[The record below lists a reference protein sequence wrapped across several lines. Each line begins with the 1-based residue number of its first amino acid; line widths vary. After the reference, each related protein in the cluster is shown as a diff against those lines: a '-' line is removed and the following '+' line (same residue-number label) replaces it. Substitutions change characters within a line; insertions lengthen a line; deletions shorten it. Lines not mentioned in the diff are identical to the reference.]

1 MFNLSKFFFGFA
13 VLFLAG
19 CSAKQKQ
26 PLFELMEKTGIDFTN
41 QVEDGKKEN
50 SFLFRN
56 FYNGGGVAIGDI
68 NNDGLADVFLTSN
81 TAANKL
87 YLNKGNFQF
96 EDISVKA
103 GIIADDIW
111 NTGVVMADINADG
124 WLDIYVCSSGHM
136 PTGNRLNKLYI
147 NNRNGSFTEEA
158 KKYGLDI
165 KAYTTQVSFFDYDM
179 DGDLDCFM
187 INNSPIPVNQLEFSN
202 KRDLLE
208 SKWPV
213 GDFLKG
219 GGDHLYQNN
228 NGRFTEVTQDA
239 GIHGTLL
246 SFGMG
251 VSVGDINNDGYPD
264 VYVANDSYERD
275 YLYINQKNGKFKDML
290 EEKMQHTS
298 FSSMGADIAD
308 VNNDGYSDIFTTD
321 MLPLSDFRIKTT
333 GAFDDIDMFNRK
345 IGAGFYY
352 HYVKNC
358 LQLNSPSGNFKD
370 IGNYSGVSA
379 SDWSWGALMFDMD
392 NDGWNDI
399 LACNGV
405 NHDVTDLDFM
415 NFFANDVIQR
425 MILSGKKDEVDQV
438 LKQIPKTPL
447 PNKVYK
453 NEHNLKFIDI
463 GEEWGLG
470 QNTFS
475 NGAAYGDLDND
486 GDLDIIINNQNQ
498 PSFVYKNNSRQI
510 NQHNYIGIQLKG
522 EGKNTYA
529 VGSKIQLFI
538 GNQILTKEVIPSRGF
553 QSSVDY
559 KQIMGI
565 GKFTKIDSMHII
577 WPNRIVSS
585 IKNPAINKVYNYT
598 QTSLGVLLQE
608 SAIEKNTL
616 LSKVNTN
623 FTKHQENDVIDFY
636 AERGVPEMLSKEGPK
651 AAVADVNGD
660 LLEDIFIGGTPSHPG
675 QLYLQ
680 DKAGNFTIKPQK
692 EFEAFTTF
700 EDVAVQ
706 LVDIDNDKDVD
717 LIIGPGGNNNEPN
730 TRELQIRLFKNDGKG
745 NFEIDAM
752 AFPNV
757 SMNISVIAPYDFNKD
772 GFIDL
777 FVGAR
782 NYPFVYGMNP
792 TSFLFQ
798 NDGKGHFIDI
808 APSKVPAISN
818 IGMVTDAKWVD
829 IDGDQS
835 SDLVIVGE
843 WMSPHIFKNNK
854 GQFKELS
861 SNLNELNGWWQ
872 TVAFADV
879 NNDGKQDLIMG
890 NIGENFYLQPSKK
903 SPVKLFVNDFDK
915 NGIKDK
921 VVTYTIE
928 GKDKPVVVKR
938 ELEEMV
944 PLIKKNNLKHIEYAR
959 KSIQEIFTPEDI
971 KSSIIKIFDFATSI
985 VALNKGG
992 GNFEIVPLPAMTQL
1006 SSVNAIQVTDL
1017 NRDGKVD
1024 LLLGGNHFDYQPQYD
1039 RLDASFVDIL
1049 VQNKNGQFDIVEPL
1063 KAGILLKGQMR
1074 DIKKVNRQGK
1084 EHFLFLQ
1091 NNDYP
1096 VLYQLNSL
1104 K

>member
-1 MFNLSKFFFGFA
+1 MSS
-13 VLFLAG
+13 
-19 CSAKQKQ
+19 CSLKKEK
-26 PLFELMEKTGIDFTN
+26 PLFELMENTGIQFVN

-96 EDISVKA
+96 EDISRKA
-103 GIIADDIW
+103 GIIEDDIW

-136 PTGNRLNKLYI
+136 PNGNRLNKLYI
-147 NNRNGSFTEEA
+147 NNKNGSFTERA
-158 KKYGLDI
+158 KDFGLDI

-213 GDFLKG
+213 GEFLKG
-219 GGDHLYQNN
+219 GGDHLFRNDK
-228 NGRFTEVTQDA
+228 GRFIEVTQDA

-275 YLYINQKNGKFKDML
+275 YLYMNQKNGKFKDVL

-358 LQLNSPSGNFKD
+358 LQLNGPAGNFRD
-370 IGNYSGVSA
+370 IGNFAGVSA

-415 NFFANDVIQR
+415 NFFANDVIQK
-425 MILSGKKDEVDQV
+425 MILTGRKDEVDQV

-453 NEHNLKFIDI
+453 NEHNLKFTDI
-463 GEEWGLG
+463 GNKWGLS

-486 GDLDIIINNQNQ
+486 GDLDLVINNENQ
-498 PSFVYKNNSRQI
+498 PSFVYKNNSREL
-510 NQHNYIGIQLKG
+510 NKNNYVGVNLKG
-522 EGKNTYA
+522 LGQNTFA

-538 GNQILTKEVIPSRGF
+538 GKEILTKEVIPSRGF

-559 KQIMGI
+559 KQIFGI
-565 GKFTKIDSMHII
+565 GASVKVDSMVII
-577 WPNRIVSS
+577 WPSRVMSTIL
-585 IKNPAINKVYNYT
+585 NPAINKVHSIT
-598 QTSLGVLLQE
+598 QPEKGKLFEGDKIEMNSVLL
-608 SAIEKNTL
+608 N
-616 LSKVNTN
+616 KVETN
-623 FTKHQENDVIDFY
+623 FLKHTENDVIDFY

-651 AAVADVNGD
+651 AAIGDMNGD
-660 LLEDIFIGGTPSHPG
+660 GLEDIFIGGTPEHPG
-675 QLYLQ
+675 QVYLQ
-680 DKAGNFTIKPQK
+680 DKAAKYTNKPQPS
-692 EFEAFTTF
+692 FEAFKSF
-700 EDVAVQ
+700 EDVAVA
-706 LVDIDNDKDVD
+706 LVDVDKDGDLD
-717 LIIGPGGNNNEPN
+717 LIIGPGGNNNEIN
-730 TRELQIRLFKNDGKG
+730 TRELQLRLFKNDGKA
-745 NFEIDAM
+745 NFTIDAS
-752 AFPNV
+752 AFPNT
-757 SMNISVIAPYDFNKD
+757 SMNVSVIISNDFNKD
-772 GFIDL
+772 GFVDL
-777 FVGAR
+777 FVGSR
-782 NYPFVYGMNP
+782 NYPFVYGQNP
-792 TSFLFQ
+792 TSFLMQ
-798 NDGKGHFIDI
+798 NDGAGHFKDVTPAI
-808 APSKVPAISN
+808 APALAN
-818 IGMVTDAKWVD
+818 IGMLTGASWVD
-829 IDGDQS
+829 IDGDKQLE
-835 SDLVIVGE
+835 LVVVGE
-843 WMSPHIFKNNK
+843 WMAPHIFKYKNDK
-854 GQFKELS
+854 FEELA

-872 TVAFADV
+872 TVQIADV
-879 NNDGKQDLIMG
+879 NKDGKMDLIIG
-890 NIGENFYLQPSKK
+890 NVGENFYLQPSKK
-903 SPVKLFVNDFDK
+903 QPAKLFVNDFDK

-921 VVTYTIE
+921 VVTYTID
-928 GKDKPVVVKR
+928 GKDMPVVVKR

-944 PLIKKNNLKHIEYAR
+944 PSIKKHSLKHIEYAN
-959 KSIQEIFTPEDI
+959 KSIQEIFAVEDI
-971 KSSIIKIFDFATSI
+971 KASIVKTFDYASSI
-985 VALNKGG
+985 VAINKGG
-992 GNFEIVPLPAMTQL
+992 GQFEIIALPAISQL
-1006 SSVNAIQVTDL
+1006 SSINAIEVADL
-1017 NRDGKVD
+1017 NKDGKLD
-1024 LLLGGNHFDYQPQYD
+1024 LIVGGNHFDYQPQYE
-1039 RLDASFVDIL
+1039 RLDASFVEIL
-1049 VQNKNGQFDIVEPL
+1049 IQKQGAQFDVMDPI
-1063 KAGILLKGQMR
+1063 KSGILLKGQIR
-1074 DIKKVNRQGK
+1074 DIKRLNKNGK
-1084 EHFLFLQ
+1084 THFLFLQ
-1091 NNDYP
+1091 NNEFP
-1096 VLYQLNSL
+1096 VLFQLN
-1104 K
+1104 